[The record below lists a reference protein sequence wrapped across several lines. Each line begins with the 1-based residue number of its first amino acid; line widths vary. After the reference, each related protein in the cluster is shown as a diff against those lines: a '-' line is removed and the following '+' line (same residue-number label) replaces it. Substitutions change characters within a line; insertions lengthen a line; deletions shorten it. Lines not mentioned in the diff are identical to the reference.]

1 MIQSIKFENTTSAYG
16 LTSKLNIIIKIKMRK
31 TFSTKY
37 LSHITA
43 TVAAL
48 LFLLNIKIMKFIN
61 I

>member
-1 MIQSIKFENTTSAYG
+1 MIQSIKFEKTTSTYD
-16 LTSKLNIIIKIKMRK
+16 LTSKLNIIIKIKMKK

-48 LFLLNIKIMKFIN
+48 LFSLNIKIMKFIN